1 MAVKLNLADLDFI
14 LRQIKISEAHATG
27 TALTDI
33 FVDAAG
39 NVVPQGTPGA
49 LPAISD
55 PHLPF
60 GVRTVDGTYNNIVPG
75 RETWG
80 AADEVMPR
88 LLTASFINDADGD
101 TMNLGPGGTVTNT
114 DYGVIG
120 APGAGNGGHSG
131 NVADADPR
139 TISNLIV
146 DMSVN
151 NPAAVA
157 VWFANDAAVAAWME
171 ANPGK
176 TPVAPGAGPA
186 PVALSNPDFEMDS
199 LVAGDPGVIS
209 DPLGNY
215 TTVAPSGWT
224 ITGGIG
230 GLYDPI
236 DSISDPSVNGGG
248 KVAWI
253 TGGAV
258 LSQSAGAASAG
269 LSYTLDF
276 VVGDRTDQAWSGG
289 SARIMAVSPDGMT
302 SVLLA
307 VTALPTPA
315 DGQWAPVSLSTGAL
329 PAALDG
335 YTLVTE
341 IAQTGG
347 GQVLVDNVSLS
358 HDSDAVEITDADL
371 ANIVNISPDEGISAP
386 FNAWMTFFGQFFDHG
401 LDLITKGDNG
411 TIFVPLQP
419 DDPLITHGPDGIAGS
434 GDELTNPALQFMA
447 VTRSTPMAGP
457 GADGILGT
465 ADDTTHEGQNTT
477 TPFVDQNQTYTSHAS
492 HQVFLREYELDSQ
505 GRPVATG
512 RLLDGSNGGLPTWAD
527 IKAQARNMLGIEL
540 TDGDALNIPLLRTDA
555 YGKFIPDPATGF
567 AQVIT
572 GLGPDGIPNT
582 ADDVVATGTPGAP
595 VNTFAAGAI
604 RIGHAFLDDIAHA
617 ANPFDGQTGMLKI
630 ADDDAALGLSDSV
643 STAGRYDNELLDRHF
658 ITGDGR
664 GNENIGLTSVHH
676 IFHSEHN
683 RQIDAQQAT
692 ILASG
697 DIDFI
702 NEWLLTDIPVG
713 GPVPTS
719 PVGLEWDGERLF
731 QAARFSTEMQYQHL
745 VFEEFARKVHPNIE
759 PFVFNAVTDINPAIF
774 AEFANTVYRF
784 GHSMLTDGMPR
795 VFADGSSDDVGLIAA
810 FLNPILYDN
819 NGTISSDEAA
829 AAVVRGLTAT
839 RGNEIDEF
847 VVSSLRNNLVGL
859 PLDLAA
865 INIARGRDTGVPS
878 LNDARAELY
887 AQTGSV
893 WLKPYDNWVDFAAQM
908 SNTVSV
914 INFIAAYG
922 THDTIVNATTLAEK
936 RDAATLI
943 VMGGAGAPADR
954 MEFLT
959 GSGGTWTAANSGL
972 NDIDLW
978 IGGLAERNMPFGGML
993 GSTFAAIFEA
1003 QLEAL
1008 QFGDRFYYLTR
1019 TQGQNFLNELENNS
1033 LAKMIM
1039 ANTDLAQPGADGIRG
1054 TDDDIVLRHIGA
1066 DSFAKYD
1073 HVLEVNIANQVG
1085 ADPVGDDPI
1094 LEALG
1099 LKKVLRDD
1107 PLTAAVETNYIRFTG
1122 GEHVVLGGSSGDDTL
1137 IGGDGD
1143 DALWGDAGND
1153 RLEGGFGVDLINGGA
1168 GDDIITDMGDE
1179 GDFLKGDD
1187 GNDVIATT
1195 NGLDVLM
1202 GGRGKDALFLGVDA
1216 SEVFG
1221 GEGDD
1226 FIMGGNGQDFLM
1238 GNEGDDWME
1247 GGDGFD
1253 TTAGDNSEL
1262 FFNSAIKGH
1271 DVMFAGSDEHDF
1283 DAESGDDIMVQ
1294 GESVMRNEGMFGFDW
1309 SIFKGM
1315 ALDGYADLRIKI
1327 FTTEQQDILRNRYDK
1342 VEALSG
1348 WDNNDTLIGDDR
1360 VATGLAGGVIEN
1372 EFFNDGLDQD
1382 GIDRIAG
1389 LDQIVSVGANG
1400 FFEAGNI
1407 LLGGGGSDLLQG
1419 NGGDDILDGDRWL
1432 NVRISIRDTGGTE
1445 IGTVDTLRH
1454 VFDNSPQNV
1463 ALGWA
1468 GKSLFELLI
1477 DRSINP
1483 GQMHIQREILDGG
1496 QAGDTDVAVYGD
1508 IQANYTITNLG
1519 GGVVQVAHTGFG
1531 NDPAIT
1537 VNDGIDTLRNIEI
1550 LRFADGDLN
1559 ISGTPATGA
1568 PVISDMTPT
1577 EGQTLTLDLSSIADA
1592 NGLGAFSYQ
1601 WQSSADGTTW
1611 ADIAG
1616 ATNATFTPQDLP
1628 LTAAGAQAGLQL
1640 RAVVSFTDGGGTP
1653 ETLIS
1658 QPTAPVG
1665 QTWNGLPLTNNTF
1678 NGTAGADNATGVNP
1692 LIVGGNDLLN
1702 GNDGDDTL
1710 SGAGGND
1717 TLNGGNGLDR
1727 LVGGTGNDLLSG
1739 GADGD
1744 VLLGGAGN
1752 DVLNGDDGDD
1762 RLNGGTGN
1770 DTVNGGAGDDL
1781 IIWNFDGATSG
1792 GRDLIDGGADT
1803 DTFQVDGN
1811 GSTETFRIYTRD
1823 AAIAAGMTGL
1833 NANTE
1838 IVITRNG
1845 TTNAS
1850 IIAELDN
1857 IEELM
1862 VNTLNVSS
1870 PGGAAGGAAG
1880 ADTVIV
1886 IGDFTTT
1893 SLDFNTITING
1904 TPGDDVVDISTLVS
1918 QHRIVFRG
1926 AGGNDLIV
1934 GTVRPQDVIEMP
1946 AGVDPASAV
1955 VTTDADGMTT
1965 VSSAGGSTRFYAPN
1979 GMPGLIAHGA
1989 VVEDTW
1995 DGEQLASTGGDEAPA
2010 DEPGGEDAEAGG
2022 EPGEP
2027 IGDGDAEDEAAP
2039 PLAAGGVTRG
2049 TSAAD
2054 TLFGTADRDIM
2065 TGLGGRDVI
2074 FGAGG
2079 NDDILGGEGNDM
2091 LFGDAGNDRI
2101 FGEQGNDFI
2110 DAGTGNDT
2118 VFGGAGDDV
2127 IVASIDDGDDTY
2139 YGDDMVGSSGT
2150 DTLDMSAI
2158 TANITADLGTGEM
2171 NRGSVQSA
2179 QTGSDT
2185 IWSIENFIGGSGDD
2199 TITASEAV
2207 NVMDGGGG
2215 SDTFRFESAAAA
2227 HGDTIKGFAPG
2238 DKIDLSAIDA
2248 NGCGAGNGTFTLV
2261 SGALTG
2267 TGQLLVLH
2275 ETREDGDYTVVLGN
2289 TTGGDD
2295 AEFKLNI
2302 KGRHELTSSD
2312 FEF

>member
-1 MAVKLNLADLDFI
+1 MAVKLNLADLEFI
-14 LRQIKISEAHATG
+14 LRQIKISEAHAAG

-33 FVDAAG
+33 HVDSAG
-39 NVVPQGTPGA
+39 NVVPVGTPGA

-55 PHLPF
+55 PHLPY
-60 GVRTVDGTYNNIVPG
+60 GLRTVDGRDNNIVPG

-88 LLTASFINDADGD
+88 LLTADFVNDADGD
-101 TMNLGPGGTVTNT
+101 TMNLGPGGSVTNT

-171 ANPGK
+171 AHPGK

-186 PVALSNPDFEMDS
+186 PITLSNAAFEADS
-199 LVAGDPGVIS
+199 LVSGDPGVIS
-209 DPLGNY
+209 NPLGNY
-215 TTVAPSGWT
+215 TTTAPSGWT
-224 ITGGIG
+224 ITGGVG

-236 DSISDPSVNGGG
+236 DSISDPSGNGGG

-258 LSQSAGAASAG
+258 LSQAAGTASAG

-289 SARIMAVSPDGMT
+289 AARIRAVSPDGLT
-302 SVLLA
+302 GVLLA
-307 VTALPTPA
+307 TTVLPTPA
-315 DGQWAPVSLSTGAL
+315 VGQLAPVSLSSGTL
-329 PAALDG
+329 PQALDG
-335 YTLVTE
+335 YALIME
-341 IAQTGG
+341 IALPGG
-347 GQVLVDNVSLS
+347 GQGLVDNVSFS
-358 HDSDAVEITDADL
+358 HDSDEVEITDADL
-371 ANIVNISPDEGISAP
+371 ANIVNIAPDEGISAP

-434 GDELTNPALQFMA
+434 GD
-447 VTRSTPMAGP
+447 
-457 GADGILGT
+457 
-465 ADDTTHEGQNTT
+465 DTTHEGRNTT

-492 HQVFLREYELDSQ
+492 HQVFLREYALDSQ

-512 RLLDGSNGGLPTWAD
+512 RPLDGANGGLPTWAD
-527 IKAQARNMLGIEL
+527 IKAQARDMLGIEL

-567 AQVIT
+567 AQIIT
-572 GLGPDGIPNT
+572 SLGPDGIPNT
-582 ADDVVATGTPGAP
+582 ADD
-595 VNTFAAGAI
+595 
-604 RIGHAFLDDIAHA
+604 
-617 ANPFDGQTGMLKI
+617 
-630 ADDDAALGLSDSV
+630 DAAPGLSDSV
-643 STAGRYDNELLDRHF
+643 STAGKYDNELLDRHF
-658 ITGDGR
+658 ITGDGG

-683 RQIDAQQAT
+683 RQLDVQQAT

-702 NEWLLTDIPVG
+702 NEWLFTDIPAG

-719 PVGLEWDGERLF
+719 PAGLDWDGERLF
-731 QAARFSTEMQYQHL
+731 QAARFATEMQYQHL
-745 VFEEFARKVHPNIE
+745 VFEEFARKIHPNLGA
-759 PFVFNAVTDINPAIF
+759 FASYDVTINPAIF

-784 GHSMLTDGMPR
+784 GHSMLTDTMPR
-795 VFADGSSDDVGLIAA
+795 AFADGSSDDVGLITA
-810 FLNPILYDN
+810 FLNPLLFDN
-819 NGTISSDEAA
+819 NGTISADEAA
-829 AAVVRGLTAT
+829 AAVVRGMTAT
-839 RGNEIDEF
+839 QGNEIDEF

-865 INIARGRDTGVPS
+865 INIARGRDTGIPS
-878 LNDARAELY
+878 LNAARAELY

-922 THDTIVNATTLAEK
+922 THASIVNATTLAER

-1033 LAKMIM
+1033 FAKLIM
-1039 ANTDLAQPGADGIRG
+1039 ANTDLAQP
-1054 TDDDIVLRHIGA
+1054 DDDIVLRHIGA

-1085 ADPVGDDPI
+1085 PDPVGDDPI

-1107 PLTAAVETNYIRFTG
+1107 PLTSAVDTNYIRFTG

-1137 IGGDGD
+1137 IASDGD

-1187 GNDVIATT
+1187 GDDVLATT
-1195 NGLDVLM
+1195 NGLDILM
-1202 GGRGKDALFLGVDA
+1202 GGRGKDAIFLGVDA
-1216 SEVFG
+1216 SRVFG

-1226 FIMGGNGQDFLM
+1226 FIMGGNGLDFLM

-1253 TTAGDNSEL
+1253 PTAGDNSEL

-1309 SIFKGM
+1309 AIFKGM

-1348 WDNNDTLIGDDR
+1348 WNNNDTLIGDDR
-1360 VATGLAGGVIEN
+1360 VAGIPLPRGVAGN
-1372 EFFNDGLDQD
+1372 EGIFFNDGLDQD

-1400 FFEAGNI
+1400 VFEDGNI
-1407 LLGGGGSDLLQG
+1407 LMGGAGSDLLQG
-1419 NGGDDILDGDRWL
+1419 NGGDD
-1432 NVRISIRDTGGTE
+1432 
-1445 IGTVDTLRH
+1445 
-1454 VFDNSPQNV
+1454 
-1463 ALGWA
+1463 
-1468 GKSLFELLI
+1468 
-1477 DRSINP
+1477 
-1483 GQMHIQREILDGG
+1483 
-1496 QAGDTDVAVYGD
+1496 
-1508 IQANYTITNLG
+1508 
-1519 GGVVQVAHTGFG
+1519 
-1531 NDPAIT
+1531 
-1537 VNDGIDTLRNIEI
+1537 
-1550 LRFADGDLN
+1550 
-1559 ISGTPATGA
+1559 
-1568 PVISDMTPT
+1568 
-1577 EGQTLTLDLSSIADA
+1577 
-1592 NGLGAFSYQ
+1592 
-1601 WQSSADGTTW
+1601 
-1611 ADIAG
+1611 
-1616 ATNATFTPQDLP
+1616 
-1628 LTAAGAQAGLQL
+1628 
-1640 RAVVSFTDGGGTP
+1640 
-1653 ETLIS
+1653 
-1658 QPTAPVG
+1658 
-1665 QTWNGLPLTNNTF
+1665 
-1678 NGTAGADNATGVNP
+1678 
-1692 LIVGGNDLLN
+1692 LLN
-1702 GNDGDDTL
+1702 GGAQNDTL
-1710 SGAGGND
+1710 SGGDGQDTLIGGTGADRLFGNAGHDRLFRDDGND
-1717 TLNGGNGLDR
+1717 TRAGGAGSERQAGGLGDDALNGG
-1727 LVGGTGNDLLSG
+1727 SG
-1739 GADGD
+1739 HDTIA
-1744 VLLGGAGN
+1744 
-1752 DVLNGDDGDD
+1752 GDDGND
-1762 RLNGGTGN
+1762 RINWTF
-1770 DTVNGGAGDDL
+1770 
-1781 IIWNFDGATSG
+1781 IGATSG
-1792 GRDLIDGGADT
+1792 GRDLIDGGAGT
-1803 DTFQVDGN
+1803 DTFQVTGN
-1811 GSTETFRIYTRD
+1811 ASTETFRIYTR
-1823 AAIAAGMTGL
+1823 AAALSAGLTGI
-1833 NANTE
+1833 NINTE
-1838 IVITRNG
+1838 IVVTRNG
-1845 TTNAS
+1845 TSNAS

-1870 PGGAAGGAAG
+1870 PGGAGGGAAG

-1893 SLDFNTITING
+1893 SLDFNTITIDG
-1904 TPGDDVVDISTLVS
+1904 TPGDDVVDISELVS

-1926 AGGNDLIV
+1926 AGGNDLII

-1946 AGVDPASAV
+1946 VGVDPARAV
-1955 VTTDADGMTT
+1955 VTTEADGMTT

-1989 VVEDTW
+1989 VVEDTG
-1995 DGEQLASTGGDEAPA
+1995 DGE
-2010 DEPGGEDAEAGG
+2010 
-2022 EPGEP
+2022 
-2027 IGDGDAEDEAAP
+2027 
-2039 PLAAGGVTRG
+2039 
-2049 TSAAD
+2049 
-2054 TLFGTADRDIM
+2054 
-2065 TGLGGRDVI
+2065 
-2074 FGAGG
+2074 
-2079 NDDILGGEGNDM
+2079 
-2091 LFGDAGNDRI
+2091 
-2101 FGEQGNDFI
+2101 
-2110 DAGTGNDT
+2110 
-2118 VFGGAGDDV
+2118 
-2127 IVASIDDGDDTY
+2127 
-2139 YGDDMVGSSGT
+2139 
-2150 DTLDMSAI
+2150 
-2158 TANITADLGTGEM
+2158 
-2171 NRGSVQSA
+2171 
-2179 QTGSDT
+2179 
-2185 IWSIENFIGGSGDD
+2185 
-2199 TITASEAV
+2199 
-2207 NVMDGGGG
+2207 
-2215 SDTFRFESAAAA
+2215 
-2227 HGDTIKGFAPG
+2227 
-2238 DKIDLSAIDA
+2238 
-2248 NGCGAGNGTFTLV
+2248 
-2261 SGALTG
+2261 
-2267 TGQLLVLH
+2267 
-2275 ETREDGDYTVVLGN
+2275 YTVVLGN
-2289 TTGGDD
+2289 TSGSDNADFRLT
-2295 AEFKLNI
+2295 I

-2312 FEF
+2312 FEL